1 MQDEASL
8 WIGREMMAHSETVS
22 LQEQAERLRE
32 WRSGFQAVY
41 VIATGVQTGFFDQLA
56 AQPQG
61 LTAQELAQRT
71 ACHPPFVAIWC
82 ASAYHYYLL
91 ETVNGHYVL
100 APHVDSL
107 LAGREHPDSQAA
119 MFLSAVREAGP
130 RLAKHADYMKSGAV
144 GSHAEAYGTNPTRL
158 DPPPNQEAL
167 QQRLWREE
175 MQPRVPALDEALRHG
190 GRVLDV
196 GCGPGLMLLQLAAY
210 YPTATFVGIDVVEV
224 GGLETARRLIHAR
237 GFDERIRVERVT
249 GEEIPYAGAFDG
261 VLITRVFHEIPL
273 ALRAALFRACYRALK
288 QPGVLL
294 NLDFAY
300 PDTLEEFREP
310 LFWSGV
316 NNQYREMS
324 WGTVHPTWQEQH
336 QMLTEA
342 GFAALE
348 RHFVRHIPQGTHY
361 LAVAH
366 KR

>member
-1 MQDEASL
+1 
-8 WIGREMMAHSETVS
+8 MMANSETIS
-22 LQEQAERLRE
+22 LHQQAEKLQE
-32 WRSGFQAVY
+32 WRDGFQAVY
-41 VIATGVQTGFFDQLA
+41 VIATGVQAGFFDQFA
-56 AQPQG
+56 AHPQG

-71 ACHPPFVAIWC
+71 SCHAPYVAIWC
-82 ASAYHYYLL
+82 ASAYRYHLL
-91 ETVNGHYVL
+91 DADNGRYVL

-107 LAGREHPDSQAA
+107 LAGRAHPDSQAVL
-119 MFLSAVREAGP
+119 FLSAVREAGP
-130 RLAKHADYMKSGAV
+130 RLAKQADYMKSGAV

-167 QQRLWREE
+167 QRRLWIEE
-175 MQPRVPALDEALRHG
+175 MQFRVPALDEALHHG

-210 YPTATFVGIDVVEV
+210 YPTATFVGLDVVEV

-237 GFDERIRVERVT
+237 GFDDRIHVERT
-249 GEEIPYAGAFDG
+249 PAEEMPHEGAFDG
-261 VLITRVFHEIPL
+261 VLITRVFHEIPVEV
-273 ALRAALFRACYRALK
+273 RAALFRACYRALK

-324 WGTVHPTWQEQH
+324 WGTVHPTWHEQH

-342 GFAALE
+342 GFTAIE
-348 RHFVRHIPQGTHY
+348 RHFVRHMPQGTHY

>member
-1 MQDEASL
+1 
-8 WIGREMMAHSETVS
+8 MANSETIS
-22 LQEQAERLRE
+22 LHRQAERLQE
-32 WRSGFQAVY
+32 WRDGFQAVY
-41 VIATGVQTGFFDQLA
+41 VITTGVQAGFFDQLA
-56 AQPQG
+56 AHPQG

-71 ACHPPFVAIWC
+71 ACHAPYVAIWC
-82 ASAYHYYLL
+82 ASAYRYRLL
-91 ETVNGHYVL
+91 DADNGRYVL

-107 LAGREHPDSQAA
+107 LAGRAHPDSQAVL
-119 MFLSAVREAGP
+119 FLNAVREAGP
-130 RLAKHADYMKSGAV
+130 RLAKQADYMKSGAV

-167 QQRLWREE
+167 QRRLWIEE
-175 MQPRVPALDEALRHG
+175 MQSRVPALDEALHNG

-196 GCGPGLMLLQLAAY
+196 GCGPGLMLLQLAEY
-210 YPTATFVGIDVVEV
+210 YPTANFVGLDVVEV
-224 GGLETARRLIHAR
+224 GGLETARRLIRAR
-237 GFDERIRVERVT
+237 GFDERIHVERLPAEEMPYT
-249 GEEIPYAGAFDG
+249 GVFDG
-261 VLITRVFHEIPL
+261 VLITRVFHEIPVEV
-273 ALRAALFRACYRALK
+273 RTALFHACYRALK

-324 WGTVHPTWQEQH
+324 WGTVHPTWHEQD
-336 QMLTEA
+336 QMLTQA
-342 GFAALE
+342 GFTAIE
-348 RHFVRHIPQGTHY
+348 RHFVRHMPQGTHY

>member
-1 MQDEASL
+1 
-8 WIGREMMAHSETVS
+8 MATSETPTLHQQS
-22 LQEQAERLRE
+22 ERLRE
-32 WRSGFQAVY
+32 WRDGFQAVY
-41 VIATGVQTGFFDQLA
+41 VIATGVQTGFFDEFA
-56 AQPQG
+56 AHPQG

-71 ACHPPFVAIWC
+71 ACHAPYVAIWC
-82 ASAYHYYLL
+82 ASAYRYQLL
-91 ETVNGHYVL
+91 DTVNGRYVL

-107 LAGREHPDSQAA
+107 LAGRAHPDSQAVL
-119 MFLSAVREAGP
+119 FLNAIREAAP
-130 RLAKHADYMKSGAV
+130 RLAKYVDYMKSGAV
-144 GSHAEAYGTNPTRL
+144 GSHAEAYGTNPSRL

-167 QQRLWREE
+167 QRRLWLEE
-175 MQPRVPALDEALRHG
+175 MRPRVPALDEALHNG

-196 GCGPGLMLLQLAAY
+196 GCGPGLMLLQLAAD

-237 GFDERIRVERVT
+237 GFDERIHVEGVAA
-249 GEEIPYAGAFDG
+249 EQMPYAEAFDG
-261 VLITRVFHEIPL
+261 VLITRVFHEIPVEI
-273 ALRAALFRACYRALK
+273 RAALFHACYRALK
-288 QPGVLL
+288 RSGVLL

-316 NNQYREMS
+316 GNQYREMT

-342 GFAALE
+342 GFTAIE

-361 LAVAH
+361 LAIAH

>member
-1 MQDEASL
+1 
-8 WIGREMMAHSETVS
+8 MMANSETIS
-22 LQEQAERLRE
+22 LHQQAEKLQE
-32 WRSGFQAVY
+32 WRDGFQAVY
-41 VIATGVQTGFFDQLA
+41 VIATGVEAGFFDQFA
-56 AQPQG
+56 AHPQG

-71 ACHPPFVAIWC
+71 SCHAPYVAIWC
-82 ASAYHYYLL
+82 ASAYRYHLL
-91 ETVNGHYVL
+91 DADNGRYVL

-107 LAGREHPDSQAA
+107 LAGRAHPDSQAVL
-119 MFLSAVREAGP
+119 FLSAVREAGP
-130 RLAKHADYMKSGAV
+130 RLAKQADYMKSGAV

-167 QQRLWREE
+167 QQRLWIEE
-175 MQPRVPALDEALRHG
+175 MQSRVPALDEALHHG

-196 GCGPGLMLLQLAAY
+196 GCGPGLMLLQLAEY
-210 YPTATFVGIDVVEV
+210 YPTATFVGLDVVEV

-237 GFDERIRVERVT
+237 GFDDRIHVERT
-249 GEEIPYAGAFDG
+249 PAEEMPHEGAFDG
-261 VLITRVFHEIPL
+261 VLITRVFHEIPVEV
-273 ALRAALFRACYRALK
+273 RAALFRACYRALK

-324 WGTVHPTWQEQH
+324 WGTVHPTWHEQH

-342 GFAALE
+342 GFTVIE
-348 RHFVRHIPQGTHY
+348 RHFVRHMPQGTHY